1 MPELPDLHVFTR
13 NLHARLAGRT
23 VRRVRLW
30 RARRRNFTNKA
41 IADALEGRILTAIHR
56 EGKEALFTFD
66 NGRRLSM
73 HLMVSGR
80 FDLVP
85 DPAPIEFA
93 RLGIQFN
100 AVAADAGFA
109 RQGNGFDSAAAEW
122 LVVSDPDGWAPFR
135 LDPKP
140 SAAPDALAPEFT
152 PDYLRATLCANPGLA
167 VKSFLCDQRLVR
179 GIGNAYADEILWA
192 ARIAP
197 QSLCDRLPDVQALEL
212 HGAIRVV
219 LTDAIAQINRLAPD
233 AINGELRDFFKI
245 HHPDRTH
252 SPTGRPIRC
261 ETVGLKKTYF
271 SDEQVTFL

>member
-1 MPELPDLHVFTR
+1 MPELPDLHVFAR
-13 NLHARLAGRT
+13 NLNARLAGRT
-23 VRRVRLW
+23 VRTVRLW

-41 IADALEGRILTAIHR
+41 VADALEGRTLLAVRR

-66 NGRRLSM
+66 NGRRLST
-73 HLMVSGR
+73 HLMLSGR

-93 RLGIQFN
+93 RLGIQFS

-122 LVVSDPDGWAPFR
+122 LVVSDPDGWATFR

-152 PDYLRATLCANPGLA
+152 PGYLRATLCANPGLA

-212 HGAIRVV
+212 HGAIRAV
-219 LTDAIAQINRLAPD
+219 LTDAIAQIERLAPG
-233 AINGELRDFFKI
+233 AINGELRDFLMI
-245 HHPDRTH
+245 HHADRTH

-261 ETVGLKKTYF
+261 ETVGPRKTYF
-271 SDEQVTFL
+271 SDEQVAFL

>member
-13 NLHARLAGRT
+13 NLNARLAGRT
-23 VRRVRLW
+23 GRTVRLW

-41 IADALEGRILTAIHR
+41 IADALENRTLLAIHR
-56 EGKEALFTFD
+56 EGKEALSTFD

-73 HLMVSGR
+73 HLMLSGR

-122 LVVSDPDGWAPFR
+122 LVVSDPDGWATFR
-135 LDPKP
+135 LDSEP
-140 SAAPDALAPEFT
+140 SAAPDALTPEFT

-167 VKSFLCDQRLVR
+167 DTHKDQVNADLLAFL
-179 GIGNAYADEILWA
+179 
-192 ARIAP
+192 
-197 QSLCDRLPDVQALEL
+197 
-212 HGAIRVV
+212 
-219 LTDAIAQINRLAPD
+219 
-233 AINGELRDFFKI
+233 
-245 HHPDRTH
+245 
-252 SPTGRPIRC
+252 
-261 ETVGLKKTYF
+261 KT
-271 SDEQVTFL
+271 